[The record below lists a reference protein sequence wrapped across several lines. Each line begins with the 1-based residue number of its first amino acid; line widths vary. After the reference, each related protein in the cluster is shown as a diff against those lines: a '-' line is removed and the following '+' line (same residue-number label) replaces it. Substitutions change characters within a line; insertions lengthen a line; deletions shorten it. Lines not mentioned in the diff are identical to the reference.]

1 MSDRTT
7 FGIRIKVSP
16 RFLEQESGPGTWVY
30 AYTVRISNEGNENA
44 QLMSRHWVI
53 KDANDNVEE
62 VRGAGVVGEQPKLE
76 PGDFFMYTSYCP
88 LNTPTG
94 QMHGSYQMVTDE
106 GEEFDAII
114 EPFYFAPPSS
124 LN

>member
-1 MSDRTT
+1 MSERTT
-7 FGIRIKVSP
+7 FGINIKVST
-16 RFLEQESGPGTWVY
+16 RFLEQESGPGVWVY
-30 AYTVRISNEGNENA
+30 AYTVKISNEGDETA

-53 KDANDNVEE
+53 TDANDNVEE
-62 VRGAGVVGEQPKLE
+62 VRGSGVVGEQPKLE

-94 QMHGSYQMVTDE
+94 QMHGSYQMATDE

-124 LN
+124 YN